1 MLQAIV
7 IKVAIKTLII
17 GCFFNLFCFI
27 KNALQ
32 LTPYVIFKKKKN
44 HANFVFGKCQYFLS
58 ETVAVKSSPQFNEHC
73 RR

>member
-32 LTPYVIFKKKKN
+32 LTPYVIFKKKKRSCK
-44 HANFVFGKCQYFLS
+44 FCFWQMSIFP
-58 ETVAVKSSPQFNEHC
+58 E
-73 RR
+73 

>member
-32 LTPYVIFKKKKN
+32 LTPYVIFKNRSRK
-44 HANFVFGKCQYFLS
+44 FRFWQMSVYF
-58 ETVAVKSSPQFNEHC
+58 
-73 RR
+73 